1 MARIELDNRIF
12 NDMQFCLNIAMNE
25 LKEQIEDD
33 EVIPYQTG
41 ELQESAVVKNIG
53 SDTVRLEY
61 EDTKANIIYYLHPEL
76 NGRHWHDVYGQNTYH
91 NNKVHNDW
99 NTNAQSEW
107 LANYINNPDILV
119 GLYVSCLKKNTDW
132 FY

>member
-33 EVIPYQTG
+33 EVVPYQTG
-41 ELQESAVVKNIG
+41 ELQESAVVKNVG
-53 SDTVRLEY
+53 TDTVRLEY
-61 EDTKANIIYYLHPEL
+61 EDTKAFGIYYLYPEP
-76 NGRHWHDVYGQNTYH
+76 WHTTIGQHTYH
-91 NNKVHNDW
+91 NGKMHNDW
-99 NTNAQSEW
+99 NTNAQSKW
-107 LANYINNPDILV
+107 LDEYLNNPDILV
-119 GLYVSCLKKNTDW
+119 GLYVNCLKKNTDW

>member
-12 NDMQFCLNIAMNE
+12 NDMQFCLNISMNE

-41 ELQESAVVKNIG
+41 ELQESAVVKNVG
-53 SDTVRLEY
+53 TDTVRLEY
-61 EDTKANIIYYLHPEL
+61 EDAKSAGLYYLYPEP
-76 NGRHWHDVYGQNTYH
+76 WHKTKGQNTYH
-91 NNKVHNDW
+91 DGKVHNDW
-99 NTNAQSEW
+99 NVNAQSEW
-107 LANYINNPDILV
+107 LKKYINNPDILV
-119 GLYVSCLKKNTDW
+119 NIYVECLKKNTDW